1 MRGKVEGEGGCR
13 EIYLEGV
20 NHFIP
25 VMEQTWQMRAQQF
38 QKNAEIGY
46 YLSNMKLLKKNR

>member
-13 EIYLEGV
+13 EMYLEGM